1 MNIEFIIG
9 TIIGVI
15 GIIPIIIS
23 VVFSMKKPDLSK
35 LMNRLVDKEISQKER
50 QKVLRRMDRRLLL
63 SNRRLTKEY
72 IEHFSLGK
80 KGKEAVFEEMC
91 LQNHIEP
98 TPEFCR
104 MLLKVD
110 APAIRSRCEPYFSE
124 CVEAKTHIEAEKVI
138 SEKENETRIAQL
150 TKKVTG
156 KRQVVYMSEL
166 LRERHPSTCRQLTE
180 LLEKH
185 HIPFSFLKATKDIWC
200 RDFMP
205 VQTASGKLVQ
215 FRYEPSYLKGKVEWE
230 RSRSDVREVCRANGL
245 HPIFSKINLDGGNVL
260 VCGGRAIV
268 SDRVFSEN
276 PDWERATLLAE
287 LQQLL
292 EAEIIVIPAQ
302 NDDMTGHSDGMVRF
316 VDENTLLGNNRK
328 EEYKYW
334 VKGMNEV
341 LEKYRLKYEDVPFFW
356 DYKDP
361 KHPRHAIGIYVNY
374 LEIGNLIIL
383 PVFGVPGNKDTE
395 VVKRFQEIFPDR
407 LIETINYNEIAL
419 EGGLLNC
426 TTWTIYE

>member
-1 MNIEFIIG
+1 M
-9 TIIGVI
+9 
-15 GIIPIIIS
+15 
-23 VVFSMKKPDLSK
+23 
-35 LMNRLVDKEISQKER
+35 
-50 QKVLRRMDRRLLL
+50 
-63 SNRRLTKEY
+63 
-72 IEHFSLGK
+72 
-80 KGKEAVFEEMC
+80 
-91 LQNHIEP
+91 
-98 TPEFCR
+98 
-104 MLLKVD
+104 
-110 APAIRSRCEPYFSE
+110 
-124 CVEAKTHIEAEKVI
+124 
-138 SEKENETRIAQL
+138 
-150 TKKVTG
+150 
-156 KRQVVYMSEL
+156 
-166 LRERHPSTCRQLTE
+166 
-180 LLEKH
+180 
-185 HIPFSFLKATKDIWC
+185 
-200 RDFMP
+200 
-205 VQTASGKLVQ
+205 
-215 FRYEPSYLKGKVEWE
+215 
-230 RSRSDVREVCRANGL
+230 
-245 HPIFSKINLDGGNVL
+245 KINLDGGNVL